1 MAAACYPAIMYGT
14 VNFAI
19 ADTIDSSDLRVR
31 GAHDRAHHHPF
42 ADWRHRLGHL
52 ASPGRAEKMAA
63 VDDAWQT
70 VLSDPNYERRRQQE
84 EHKLNQARSRR

>member
-1 MAAACYPAIMYGT
+1 LLIG
-14 VNFAI
+14 VI
-19 ADTIDSSDLRVR
+19 GWVIW
-31 GAHDRAHHHPF
+31 RAR
-42 ADWRHRLGHL
+42 AGI
-52 ASPGRAEKMAA
+52 RAEKMAA